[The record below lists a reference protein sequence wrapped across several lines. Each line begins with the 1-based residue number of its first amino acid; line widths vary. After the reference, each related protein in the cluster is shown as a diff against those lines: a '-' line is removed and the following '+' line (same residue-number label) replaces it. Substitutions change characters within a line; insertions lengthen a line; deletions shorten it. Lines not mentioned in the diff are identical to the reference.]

1 MKKRLC
7 DRSYSC
13 DVCILDG
20 IGEGRWMIRRCW
32 DGDGSYAGPSTFLI
46 DTESRLPTCNAQH
59 PLYIVYS
66 MHSFFIPFS
75 VSFLIQFHI
84 FIFWSRRVP
93 HPARELLSPC
103 PEGKLGKLDGGLS
116 RIHNLNKVANKKP
129 KPRYWWEADCRVSGG
144 HSLHKLGGR

>member
-1 MKKRLC
+1 MKKEVVWSVLQLWCLHTGWNWR
-7 DRSYSC
+7 
-13 DVCILDG
+13 
-20 IGEGRWMIRRCW
+20 IGRRMRRRCW
-32 DGDGSYAGPSTFLI
+32 YKDGSYAGPSTFLI

-103 PEGKLGKLDGGLS
+103 PEGKLGKLDGGS
-116 RIHNLNKVANKKP
+116 QESTIWIKWQIKRQNLDS
-129 KPRYWWEADCRVSGG
+129 WEADCRVSGG